1 MADSQGALNLE
12 TYKVLDQSRSA
23 ALQVNQVFWRDLKSY
38 ADAGDDRAGRA
49 YGRTGQSWFVYQIGT
64 VVVVST
70 TLYETTGAWRTA
82 PNAGWVKAAELGQWM
97 VNLRQI
103 TTQLT
108 RTDVR

>member
-1 MADSQGALNLE
+1 MDTDQTWNAWVGRVYGGAG
-12 TYKVLDQSRSA
+12 Q
-23 ALQVNQVFWRDLKSY
+23 
-38 ADAGDDRAGRA
+38 
-49 YGRTGQSWFVYQIGT
+49 TGFVYQIGT

-103 TTQLT
+103 TTQRT